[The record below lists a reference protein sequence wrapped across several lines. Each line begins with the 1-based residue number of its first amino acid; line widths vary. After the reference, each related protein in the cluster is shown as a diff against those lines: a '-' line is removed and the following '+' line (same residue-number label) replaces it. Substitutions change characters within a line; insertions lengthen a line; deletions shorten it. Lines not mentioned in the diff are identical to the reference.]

1 MRACDTSLSFLSI
14 SFIGICCLWFSLAL
28 KLEENGSGWRC
39 SSGNDKQVILFSGHY
54 LTICHKFL
62 QN

>member
-1 MRACDTSLSFLSI
+1 MILLSFLSI

-39 SSGNDKQVILFSGHY
+39 SSGNDKQVIFRPLSY
-54 LTICHKFL
+54 NLS
-62 QN
+62 

>member
-1 MRACDTSLSFLSI
+1 MRACDTSLYFLSI

-39 SSGNDKQVILFSGHY
+39 SSGNDKQVIFRSLSY
-54 LTICHKFL
+54 NLS
-62 QN
+62 